1 MIGGKIGHY
10 EVTHHLGAGERRLYL
25 RSLEQLDALPL
36 PGTEGGSHPF
46 FSPDGR
52 WVGFFAEGK
61 LKKTSINGGKVLT
74 LAEAPA
80 HRGHAQLAVRNAPGP
95 E

>member
-1 MIGGKIGHY
+1 M
-10 EVTHHLGAGERRLYL
+10 TA
-25 RSLEQLDALPL
+25 LESADSISAPWSNHDALPL

-46 FSPDGR
+46 FSPDGH

-61 LKKTSINGGKVLT
+61 LKKTSIDGGKVLT

-80 HRGHAQLAVRNAPGP
+80 HRGHAQLAGRNAPGP